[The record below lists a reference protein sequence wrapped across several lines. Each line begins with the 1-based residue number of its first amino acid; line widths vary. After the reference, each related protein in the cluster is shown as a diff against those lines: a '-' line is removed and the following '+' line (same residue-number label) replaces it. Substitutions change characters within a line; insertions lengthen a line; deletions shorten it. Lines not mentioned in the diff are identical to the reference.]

1 MHKRVMQFL
10 NEHYILYRKRFGF
23 QKKFSTAYAIIKL
36 IEDIEETFDNKQSV
50 CDVFIDLQKA
60 FDTVNHNILLNTL
73 SHYGTRDTANNWF
86 SSYFANR
93 NQFVTING
101 FCSDLQNIQLGVP
114 QGSVLGAL
122 LFLLYMN
129 DLQNAIKFSS
139 TFHFDDDTCILK
151 KILLIRS
158 IKLLSKT

>member
-1 MHKRVMQFL
+1 MK
-10 NEHYILYRKRFGF
+10 IL
-23 QKKFSTAYAIIKL
+23 KFIN
-36 IEDIEETFDNKQSV
+36 NKQSV

-60 FDTVNHNILLNTL
+60 FDTVNHNILSNTL

-93 NQFVTING
+93 NQFVTINS
-101 FCSDLQNIQLGVP
+101 FYSDLQNVQLGVP

-122 LFLLYMN
+122 LFLLYIN

-139 TFHFDDDTCILK
+139 TFYFDDYTCILNK
-151 KILLIRS
+151 ENSVDKINKTFIKDLKELS
-158 IKLLSKT
+158 I